1 VWSEQFPNFKLL
13 NFAAN
18 RKIVLST
25 TAQQGNTPSNTEQR
39 SEDTQH
45 QLTTRSFLET
55 ATSHGTIDASR
66 IYTFS
71 HFSQSTKALGGT
83 LSLQD
88 SQANHCPC
96 NFQSPPL
103 YRTFCSQSQEVAR
116 HVVQRSPLHSAP
128 TPGLAHTTTLLFKLT
143 LSL

>member
-25 TAQQGNTPSNTEQR
+25 TAQQGNTPSNTEPR
-39 SEDTQH
+39 SEDTQP
-45 QLTTRSFLET
+45 QLTTRLFLET
-55 ATSHGTIDASR
+55 ATSHGTVDAAR

-96 NFQSPPL
+96 NFQFPPSL
-103 YRTFCSQSQEVAR
+103 PDFLFAIAR
-116 HVVQRSPLHSAP
+116 SRKTCRPAVSTPLRSNPRLSAHHHF
-128 TPGLAHTTTLLFKLT
+128 AF
-143 LSL
+143 